1 MERGTRSAK
10 AAFISIAVAI
20 TLAGCD
26 DTRALRNR
34 AEAAEQKLAQLQ
46 KRLDEAEREVT
57 RTREYRR
64 AAAVAQACDRP
75 LVWRVCPAHD
85 LELGRAALAAGYT
98 ADQAVY
104 WSAMVGLL
112 AALCAALASAAVSA
126 YVLWLRIAA
135 PAEKDVESARRLVE
149 SAKDQAQRWQ
159 LQAQESQRAA
169 QTAAAELERLRA
181 QKERLK
187 TELSSLQA
195 ELEQTQ
201 RLLDALRGFS

>member
-1 MERGTRSAK
+1 MERSARFAK
-10 AAFISIAVAI
+10 KIAISIAVAI
-20 TLAGCD
+20 ALAGCD
-26 DTRALRNR
+26 DTRALKNR

-64 AAAVAQACDRP
+64 AAAVAQACDKP
-75 LVWRVCPAHD
+75 IIWRICPAHD
-85 LELGRAALAAGYT
+85 VELGRAALAAGYS

-104 WSAMVGLL
+104 WSATIGLL
-112 AALCAALASAAVSA
+112 AALLAALASATVSA

-135 PAEKDVESARRLVE
+135 PAEKDVESARKLIE
-149 SAKDQAQRWQ
+149 SAQSAAQRWQ
-159 LQAQESQRAA
+159 LKAQESQRAA

-181 QKERLK
+181 QKEQLK

-195 ELEQTQ
+195 ELQQTQ
-201 RLLDALRGFS
+201 RLLDALRNFS